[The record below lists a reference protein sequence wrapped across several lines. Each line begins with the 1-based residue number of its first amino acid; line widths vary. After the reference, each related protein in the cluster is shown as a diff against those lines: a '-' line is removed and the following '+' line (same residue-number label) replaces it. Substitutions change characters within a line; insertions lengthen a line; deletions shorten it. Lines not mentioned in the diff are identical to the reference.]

1 MLAPTHL
8 VDTAMN
14 IRAASCLALVLAA
27 PIALAQDEAPIP
39 EKIPSPPSE
48 ETEPTVSIRTGE
60 NGDVVEEYRQG
71 GVLYMVRVK
80 PAGGGPEYTLMD
92 SNGDG
97 RLDKD
102 DAEDAGGVSP
112 VYFTIY
118 EWD

>member
-1 MLAPTHL
+1 MKVTLTS
-8 VDTAMN
+8 V
-14 IRAASCLALVLAA
+14 LVLLLQASPA
-27 PIALAQDEAPIP
+27 IAQDVPIP

-48 ETEPTVSIRTGE
+48 ETEPAVTIRTGD

-71 GVLYMVRVK
+71 GVVTMVRVHPK
-80 PAGGGPEYTLMD
+80 GGGPAYTLMD

-112 VYFTIY
+112 VYFTIH
-118 EWD
+118 EWN

>member
-1 MLAPTHL
+1 MTTRARFAPL
-8 VDTAMN
+8 
-14 IRAASCLALVLAA
+14 LLLLAA
-27 PIALAQDEAPIP
+27 PAFAQDVPIP

-48 ETEPTVSIRTGE
+48 ELEPTVSIRTGD

-71 GVLYMVRVK
+71 GTLYMVRVTPK
-80 PAGGGPEYTLMD
+80 GGVPYTLMD

-97 RLDKD
+97 KLDKD

-112 VYFTIY
+112 VYYTIY

>member
-1 MLAPTHL
+1 MKVSATYALFL
-8 VDTAMN
+8 LLQ
-14 IRAASCLALVLAA
+14 ASPV
-27 PIALAQDEAPIP
+27 IAQDVPIP

-48 ETEPTVSIRTGE
+48 ELEPSVTIRTGE

-71 GVLYMVRVK
+71 GAVYMVRVHPK
-80 PAGGGPEYTLMD
+80 GGGPGYTLMD

-97 RLDKD
+97 KLDRK

-112 VYFTIY
+112 VYWTIY